1 MKLSVLVP
9 VYNEEATLSRILR
22 QVLELPLE
30 LEVLILDDG
39 STDRTWEILKTL
51 EAPTVRIFRHKS
63 NRGKGAALRTLI
75 PEARGDFV
83 VIQDGDLEY
92 DPADLVRMLREAEEH
107 QAPVIYGNRAH
118 GRFRRSYWRYYWG
131 GKLLTMVTNLLYGTR
146 IHDEPVC
153 YKMFR
158 RELLQSLP
166 LECEG
171 FEFCPE
177 VTARVILGGHPIREI
192 PISYSPRSFS
202 EGKKIHWRD
211 GILAVW
217 VLLRLRIRGRGGKRP

>member
-118 GRFRRSYWRYYWG
+118 GRRF
-131 GKLLTMVTNLLYGTR
+131 
-146 IHDEPVC
+146 IVC
-153 YKMFR
+153 NHRAK
-158 RELLQSLP
+158 
-166 LECEG
+166 G
-171 FEFCPE
+171 H
-177 VTARVILGGHPIREI
+177 RVACGRVGAGCFKGDHFVPGVL
-192 PISYSPRSFS
+192 
-202 EGKKIHWRD
+202 D
-211 GILAVW
+211 GYVSAS
-217 VLLRLRIRGRGGKRP
+217 